1 MKEQNLTQQI
11 IDYIQAGYTAFY
23 LKTTELA
30 RVDKLTSEVAEQL
43 NFNVIEYNLAYGR
56 VKFEN
61 KEIIDDS
68 LTSFEK
74 IFNHL
79 RHEDLEN
86 NLILIKDAKLGLENN
101 SVALARLKYLL
112 DQLNFYKGEC
122 AVILQSA
129 DVYLPNEIEPLVT
142 LLELPLPDQN
152 QIQAVL
158 KQESIANELTDRLT
172 TALSGLNELDI
183 QQLLNLLKNKYGEL
197 TVENE
202 KVILAEIQQQK
213 EQIIAKSGVLEMVK
227 VNEEIEDIG
236 GLEKLKAWLQD
247 QSYIVKNLQ
256 AAKEFGVK
264 APKGTLIAGMPGCG
278 KSLTAK
284 AAAALFQQPLLRL
297 DIGSLLGKYVG
308 ESETNM
314 RKALA
319 MAESISPCVLWVDE
333 LEKAFVGMSG
343 NNASEVSSRLLGY
356 FLTWLQEKTA
366 PVFIIATANDITAL
380 PPELLRKGRFDEIF
394 YVGFPTKKERKKI
407 IEIHLVKAKQDAS
420 QFDIEDLAKEC
431 RDYAGADIEN
441 AILEAVKKAFIQQGE
456 LTQELLLEAI
466 RNTTPLRKTLK
477 DKVGEYEKK
486 FDELYLSP
494 ASENDGLSI
503 AQMVKMAKDPNYM
516 IRLKV
521 ANDENV
527 TEEILE
533 ELSID
538 EVFEVREA
546 VFKNI
551 NCSKQVLDAQLSSNL
566 TDNKLLNAIY
576 SNKNVSIALA
586 LDKLTEYDST
596 LSRVDD
602 LFKNNDMDLLENQQA
617 VLKHGG
623 DYASQLL
630 AEYKNILLE
639 ISEKLAEH
647 NNLKVRRVLANNQNI
662 SGKAT
667 EILSKY
673 DDWEIKKSVAQHL
686 NISPKASENLANDE
700 YWYIRYLLTQ
710 NPNLAQDVAIKLA
723 KDQTI
728 EVRKGLAQIKHI
740 SNDVANILAIDSD
753 DNVRMILAANIN
765 ISETCKVTL
774 AKDPNSSVK
783 EELILKQ
790 YLLKNIE
797 GPLSEDSNYH
807 VRMKLAASPN
817 VSTEIMNILS
827 SDDDN
832 VRAGLASNPS
842 ITEGVSKILAYDN
855 DWYVRSNLASNSSIT
870 EEVSKKLASDNSS
883 DVRRN
888 LASNPSITEGVS
900 KILVSDNDRYVRSNL
915 ASNSSITEEVSKK
928 LASDNDSYV
937 RSNLASNPSITEEV
951 SKILV
956 SDNHSDVRR
965 NLASNPSITEEV
977 SKILVSDN
985 SSDVRRNVA
994 SNPKISKEIM
1004 EDLMK
1009 EDYSYKTDDDSY
1021 SERIVLPVKNGL
1033 AENPNL
1039 PEEFSNIL
1047 AKKYNVRISIRLA
1060 KRENISDKVAE
1071 ILIGSECFLGNSDYK
1086 DVLMALVRNQDI
1098 SEKTMKLLIEQGDYK
1113 VRAQLAKREDL
1124 SNEIMD
1130 ILSRDSDL
1138 DVKKE
1143 LALNPIISES
1153 VVKRLQ
1159 ENSYYIKNNV
1169 EKNIAYKRMQ
1179 KEWID

>member
-1 MKEQNLTQQI
+1 MKKQNLIQQI

-112 DQLNFYKGEC
+112 DQLNFYRGEC

-142 LLELPLPDQN
+142 LLELPLPDQKK
-152 QIQAVL
+152 IQVVL
-158 KQESIANELTDRLT
+158 KQENIANELTDRLT

-441 AILEAVKKAFIQQGE
+441 AIFDAVKKAFIGNDKI
-456 LTQELLLEAI
+456 LTQDLLLEAI
-466 RNTTPLRKTLK
+466 RKTTPLRKTLK

-494 ASENDGLSI
+494 ASENDGLNI
-503 AQMVKMAKDPNYM
+503 AQMVKMAKDPNYLV
-516 IRLKV
+516 RVKV
-521 ANDENV
+521 AQDENV

-533 ELSID
+533 QLVKD
-538 EVFEVREA
+538 EGSDVYEA
-546 VFKNI
+546 AFRNL
-551 NCSKQVLDAQLSSNL
+551 NCPTRLLDEQLSLDKEHDDYNE
-566 TDNKLLNAIY
+566 DLLDIIY
-576 SNKNVSIALA
+576 QHKNTSFALA
-586 LDKLTEYDST
+586 LSYWADGDKK
-596 LSRVDD
+596 SRIDD
-602 LFKNNDMDLLENQQA
+602 LFKNNKIDLLENQEVILEYGA
-617 VLKHGG
+617 
-623 DYASQLL
+623 DYPKTLL
-630 AEYKNILLE
+630 AKNKCMFSE
-639 ISEKLAEH
+639 IVNKL
-647 NNLKVRRVLANNQNI
+647 V
-662 SGKAT
+662 
-667 EILSKY
+667 LSKNQK
-673 DDWEIKKSVAQHL
+673 IKNALIRNTEL
-686 NISPKASENLANDE
+686 NK
-700 YWYIRYLLTQ
+700 
-710 NPNLAQDVAIKLA
+710 KL
-723 KDQTI
+723 I
-728 EVRKGLAQIKHI
+728 FVG
-740 SNDVANILAIDSD
+740 
-753 DNVRMILAANIN
+753 
-765 ISETCKVTL
+765 
-774 AKDPNSSVK
+774 
-783 EELILKQ
+783 
-790 YLLKNIE
+790 
-797 GPLSEDSNYH
+797 
-807 VRMKLAASPN
+807 
-817 VSTEIMNILS
+817 
-827 SDDDN
+827 SDDDRIIETN
-832 VRAGLASNPS
+832 WLSKNG
-842 ITEGVSKILAYDN
+842 EFVSKGDLICS
-855 DWYVRSNLASNSSIT
+855 VRKAVKKKRPQSSAFEGMWFRVEDT
-870 EEVSKKLASDNSS
+870 EEVTQDIFAEYSGILLISS
-883 DVRRN
+883 
-888 LASNPSITEGVS
+888 GVM
-900 KILVSDNDRYVRSNL
+900 
-915 ASNSSITEEVSKK
+915 
-928 LASDNDSYV
+928 
-937 RSNLASNPSITEEV
+937 
-951 SKILV
+951 
-956 SDNHSDVRR
+956 H
-965 NLASNPSITEEV
+965 
-977 SKILVSDN
+977 
-985 SSDVRRNVA
+985 
-994 SNPKISKEIM
+994 
-1004 EDLMK
+1004 
-1009 EDYSYKTDDDSY
+1009 
-1021 SERIVLPVKNGL
+1021 SER
-1033 AENPNL
+1033 
-1039 PEEFSNIL
+1039 
-1047 AKKYNVRISIRLA
+1047 
-1060 KRENISDKVAE
+1060 
-1071 ILIGSECFLGNSDYK
+1071 FLG
-1086 DVLMALVRNQDI
+1086 A
-1098 SEKTMKLLIEQGDYK
+1098 
-1113 VRAQLAKREDL
+1113 
-1124 SNEIMD
+1124 
-1130 ILSRDSDL
+1130 
-1138 DVKKE
+1138 
-1143 LALNPIISES
+1143 II
-1153 VVKRLQ
+1153 Q
-1159 ENSYYIKNNV
+1159 QPKNN
-1169 EKNIAYKRMQ
+1169 
-1179 KEWID
+1179 

>member
-23 LKTTELA
+23 LKTSELA
-30 RVDKLTSEVAEQL
+30 RADRLIGEVANQL
-43 NFNVIEYNLAYGR
+43 RFNVIEYNLAYGR

-61 KEIIDDS
+61 KESIDDS

-79 RHEDLEN
+79 RYEDLEN

-101 SVALARLKYLL
+101 PVALARLKYLL
-112 DQLNFYKGEC
+112 DTLNDYKGES

-158 KQESIANELTDRLT
+158 KQEKIANELTDRLT

-202 KVILAEIQQQK
+202 KVILAEIQQQI

-333 LEKAFVGMSG
+333 LEKAFVGMTG

-420 QFDIEDLAKEC
+420 QFDIEELAKEC

-441 AILEAVKKAFIQQGE
+441 AIFDAVKKAFIGNDKI
-456 LTQELLLEAI
+456 LTQDLLLEAI
-466 RNTTPLRKTLK
+466 RKTTPLRKTLK

-503 AQMVKMAKDPNYM
+503 AQMVKMAKDPNYLT
-516 IRLKV
+516 RLNV

-533 ELSID
+533 QLAKD
-538 EVFEVREA
+538 DNLEVRKA

-551 NCSKQVLDAQLSSNL
+551 NCPTKVLDEQLSLEENHERYDEKFL
-566 TDNKLLNAIY
+566 DIIY
-576 SNKNVSIALA
+576 QNKNVSFALA
-586 LDKLTEYDST
+586 LDKWKEDIKTR
-596 LSRVDD
+596 SRIDH
-602 LFKNNDMDLLENQQA
+602 LFKNNDISLLENQDA
-617 VLKHGG
+617 ILERGGAYPKVLLAKYPESVNYLAQKGKFKDIKVPDIGSNKGKITQWFKHLG
-623 DYASQLL
+623 DY
-630 AEYKNILLE
+630 
-639 ISEKLAEH
+639 IS
-647 NNLKVRRVLANNQNI
+647 
-662 SGKAT
+662 
-667 EILSKY
+667 
-673 DDWEIKKSVAQHL
+673 
-686 NISPKASENLANDE
+686 
-700 YWYIRYLLTQ
+700 
-710 NPNLAQDVAIKLA
+710 
-723 KDQTI
+723 
-728 EVRKGLAQIKHI
+728 KG
-740 SNDVANILAIDSD
+740 DS
-753 DNVRMILAANIN
+753 IC
-765 ISETCKVTL
+765 E
-774 AKDPNSSVK
+774 
-783 EELILKQ
+783 
-790 YLLKNIE
+790 IE
-797 GPLSEDSNYH
+797 GDKALI
-807 VRMKLAASPN
+807 
-817 VSTEIMNILS
+817 EI
-827 SDDDN
+827 
-832 VRAGLASNPS
+832 PS
-842 ITEGVSKILAYDN
+842 
-855 DWYVRSNLASNSSIT
+855 
-870 EEVSKKLASDNSS
+870 
-883 DVRRN
+883 
-888 LASNPSITEGVS
+888 
-900 KILVSDNDRYVRSNL
+900 
-915 ASNSSITEEVSKK
+915 
-928 LASDNDSYV
+928 
-937 RSNLASNPSITEEV
+937 
-951 SKILV
+951 
-956 SDNHSDVRR
+956 
-965 NLASNPSITEEV
+965 
-977 SKILVSDN
+977 
-985 SSDVRRNVA
+985 
-994 SNPKISKEIM
+994 
-1004 EDLMK
+1004 
-1009 EDYSYKTDDDSY
+1009 
-1021 SERIVLPVKNGL
+1021 
-1033 AENPNL
+1033 
-1039 PEEFSNIL
+1039 EFSGVLHQIITPVGL
-1047 AKKYNVRISIRLA
+1047 EVMSYDV
-1060 KRENISDKVAE
+1060 
-1071 ILIGSECFLGNSDYK
+1071 IGK
-1086 DVLMALVRNQDI
+1086 M
-1098 SEKTMKLLIEQGDYK
+1098 
-1113 VRAQLAKREDL
+1113 
-1124 SNEIMD
+1124 
-1130 ILSRDSDL
+1130 
-1138 DVKKE
+1138 
-1143 LALNPIISES
+1143 
-1153 VVKRLQ
+1153 VV
-1159 ENSYYIKNNV
+1159 
-1169 EKNIAYKRMQ
+1169 
-1179 KEWID
+1179 D

>member
-1 MKEQNLTQQI
+1 MTKQNLTQQI

-30 RVDKLTSEVAEQL
+30 RVDKLTTEVAEQF

-158 KQESIANELTDRLT
+158 KQENIANELTDRLT

-227 VNEEIEDIG
+227 VSEEIEDIG

-333 LEKAFVGMSG
+333 LEKAFVGMTG

-356 FLTWLQEKTA
+356 FLTWLQEKNA
-366 PVFIIATANDITAL
+366 PVFIISTANDITAL

-420 QFDIEDLAKEC
+420 QFDIEELAKEC

-441 AILEAVKKAFIQQGE
+441 AIFEAVKKAFIQQGK
-456 LTQELLLEAI
+456 LTQDLLLDAI

-494 ASENDGLSI
+494 ASENDDLSI
-503 AQMVKMAKDPNYM
+503 PQMIKMAEDTNYLE
-516 IRLKV
+516 RLKV
-521 ANDENV
+521 AKNEDV

-533 ELSID
+533 
-538 EVFEVREA
+538 R
-546 VFKNI
+546 
-551 NCSKQVLDAQLSSNL
+551 
-566 TDNKLLNAIY
+566 
-576 SNKNVSIALA
+576 
-586 LDKLTEYDST
+586 
-596 LSRVDD
+596 
-602 LFKNNDMDLLENQQA
+602 
-617 VLKHGG
+617 
-623 DYASQLL
+623 
-630 AEYKNILLE
+630 
-639 ISEKLAEH
+639 
-647 NNLKVRRVLANNQNI
+647 
-662 SGKAT
+662 
-667 EILSKY
+667 
-673 DDWEIKKSVAQHL
+673 
-686 NISPKASENLANDE
+686 
-700 YWYIRYLLTQ
+700 
-710 NPNLAQDVAIKLA
+710 LA
-723 KDQTI
+723 KDENLDVRIAVFSNPRCPAKLVNWKLQLNEKDKDFDKDFRDILLFNPNVSFELAI
-728 EVRKGLAQIKHI
+728 EKYPTFLNILSCNSGLKNKETQNILFNSGRDDCIKVLAQSRFVSEEIQFK
-740 SNDVANILAIDSD
+740 ILEL
-753 DNVRMILAANIN
+753 N
-765 ISETCKVTL
+765 KY
-774 AKDPNSSVK
+774 KD
-783 EELILKQ
+783 L
-790 YLLKNIE
+790 LLKN
-797 GPLSEDSNYH
+797 PS
-807 VRMKLAASPN
+807 
-817 VSTEIMNILS
+817 LS
-827 SDDDN
+827 SRVKEKLDKERESLQKAEDKLQREKEMSSI
-832 VRAGLASNPS
+832 VALGSVSEQLA
-842 ITEGVSKILAYDN
+842 LA
-855 DWYVRSNLASNSSIT
+855 RSNTINQQQIQDLYKYSTDPDVLRALYLNS
-870 EEVSKKLASDNSS
+870 
-883 DVRRN
+883 
-888 LASNPSITEGVS
+888 
-900 KILVSDNDRYVRSNL
+900 
-915 ASNSSITEEVSKK
+915 
-928 LASDNDSYV
+928 
-937 RSNLASNPSITEEV
+937 
-951 SKILV
+951 
-956 SDNHSDVRR
+956 
-965 NLASNPSITEEV
+965 
-977 SKILVSDN
+977 
-985 SSDVRRNVA
+985 
-994 SNPKISKEIM
+994 
-1004 EDLMK
+1004 
-1009 EDYSYKTDDDSY
+1009 KTP
-1021 SERIVLPVKNGL
+1021 ERI
-1033 AENPNL
+1033 
-1039 PEEFSNIL
+1039 
-1047 AKKYNVRISIRLA
+1047 
-1060 KRENISDKVAE
+1060 REKLRDNWE
-1071 ILIGSECFLGNSDYK
+1071 GTYLGR
-1086 DVLMALVRNQDI
+1086 MW
-1098 SEKTMKLLIEQGDYK
+1098 
-1113 VRAQLAKREDL
+1113 
-1124 SNEIMD
+1124 
-1130 ILSRDSDL
+1130 
-1138 DVKKE
+1138 
-1143 LALNPIISES
+1143 
-1153 VVKRLQ
+1153 KRLGG
-1159 ENSYYIKNNV
+1159 
-1169 EKNIAYKRMQ
+1169 
-1179 KEWID
+1179 

>member
-1 MKEQNLTQQI
+1 MTKQNLTQQI

-30 RVDKLTSEVAEQL
+30 RADRLISEVANQL
-43 NFNVIEYNLAYGR
+43 RFNVIEYNLAYGR

-61 KEIIDDS
+61 KESIDDS

-158 KQESIANELTDRLT
+158 KQEKIANELTDRLI

-333 LEKAFVGMSG
+333 LEKAFVGMTG

-407 IEIHLVKAKQDAS
+407 IEIHLAKAKQDAS
-420 QFDIEDLAKEC
+420 QFDIEALAKEC

-441 AILEAVKKAFIQQGE
+441 AIFEAVKKAFIQQGK
-456 LTQELLLEAI
+456 LTQDLLLEAI

-503 AQMVKMAKDPNYM
+503 AQMQKMAKDPNYL

-521 ANDENV
+521 AEDENV

-533 ELSID
+533 QLAKDD
-538 EVFEVREA
+538 EFEVCEA
-546 VFKNI
+546 VFKNPL
-551 NCSKQVLDAQLSSNL
+551 CPTKLLDEQLSL
-566 TDNKLLNAIY
+566 DEDHKDYDEDLLDIIY
-576 SNKNVSIALA
+576 QHKNTSFALA
-586 LDKLTEYDST
+586 LSYWKDGDKK
-596 LSRVDD
+596 SRIDD
-602 LFKNNDMDLLENQQA
+602 LFKNNKIDLLENQEA
-617 VLKHGG
+617 ILEYGK
-623 DYASQLL
+623 DYSKLL
-630 AEYKNILLE
+630 LCKANTRL
-639 ISEKLAEH
+639 SA
-647 NNLKVRRVLANNQNI
+647 KVR
-662 SGKAT
+662 
-667 EILSKY
+667 
-673 DDWEIKKSVAQHL
+673 QHL
-686 NISPKASENLANDE
+686 FNNKSIRDGFCGRDDLTIGEFQILVRSSENLKELVSNDKLKE
-700 YWYIRYLLTQ
+700 RYYEILADEVIRYSGVQFDLT
-710 NPNLAQDVAIKLA
+710 N
-723 KDQTI
+723 
-728 EVRKGLAQIKHI
+728 
-740 SNDVANILAIDSD
+740 SN
-753 DNVRMILAANIN
+753 
-765 ISETCKVTL
+765 
-774 AKDPNSSVK
+774 
-783 EELILKQ
+783 
-790 YLLKNIE
+790 
-797 GPLSEDSNYH
+797 LSEAGKQRLDVFIKFFSSSYITESIQL
-807 VRMKLAASPN
+807 KLVDCVLRGIFAYLYTSILF
-817 VSTEIMNILS
+817 STSTLYDATISRLLDYSGSDKFNIYTS
-827 SDDDN
+827 
-832 VRAGLASNPS
+832 LASY
-842 ITEGVSKILAYDN
+842 EGLSEQTQL
-855 DWYVRSNLASNSSIT
+855 
-870 EEVSKKLASDNSS
+870 KL
-883 DVRRN
+883 VE
-888 LASNPSITEGVS
+888 IGTHGV
-900 KILVSDNDRYVRSNL
+900 LL
-915 ASNSSITEEVSKK
+915 
-928 LASDNDSYV
+928 
-937 RSNLASNPSITEEV
+937 
-951 SKILV
+951 
-956 SDNHSDVRR
+956 
-965 NLASNPSITEEV
+965 
-977 SKILVSDN
+977 
-985 SSDVRRNVA
+985 
-994 SNPKISKEIM
+994 
-1004 EDLMK
+1004 
-1009 EDYSYKTDDDSY
+1009 
-1021 SERIVLPVKNGL
+1021 
-1033 AENPNL
+1033 
-1039 PEEFSNIL
+1039 
-1047 AKKYNVRISIRLA
+1047 
-1060 KRENISDKVAE
+1060 
-1071 ILIGSECFLGNSDYK
+1071 
-1086 DVLMALVRNQDI
+1086 ALVRNKNLSSFVASFIVSSHSNEDI
-1098 SEKTMKLLIEQGDYK
+1098 QVFLCERNDLSGTTQEKLAKSKNWRVRLALARNKKLLHKTQK
-1113 VRAQLAKREDL
+1113 
-1124 SNEIMD
+1124 
-1130 ILSRDSDL
+1130 ILMND
-1138 DVKKE
+1138 
-1143 LALNPIISES
+1143 
-1153 VVKRLQ
+1153 
-1159 ENSYYIKNNV
+1159 V
-1169 EKNIAYKRMQ
+1169 EKVVRMALKDNSSIPQ
-1179 KEWID
+1179 SIRDKIVL

>member
-1 MKEQNLTQQI
+1 MKKQNLTQQI

-23 LKTTELA
+23 LKTAELA
-30 RVDKLTSEVAEQL
+30 RVDKLTSEVAKQL

-56 VKFEN
+56 VNFEN

-142 LLELPLPDQN
+142 LLELPLPDQK

-314 RKALA
+314 RKALV

-407 IEIHLVKAKQDAS
+407 IEIHLTKAKQDAS
-420 QFDIEDLAKEC
+420 QFDIEELAKEC

-441 AILEAVKKAFIQQGE
+441 AIFDAVKKAFIDNDKI
-456 LTQELLLEAI
+456 LTQDLLLEAI
-466 RNTTPLRKTLK
+466 RKTTPLRKTLK
-477 DKVGEYEKK
+477 DKVSEYEKK

-503 AQMVKMAKDPNYM
+503 SQMVKMAKDPNYM

-533 ELSID
+533 ELSTD

-630 AEYKNILLE
+630 AEYKNILPE

-662 SGKAT
+662 SGKAI

-673 DDWEIKKSVAQHL
+673 DDWEIKKSVVQHL
-686 NISPKASENLANDE
+686 NITPKASENLANDE

-842 ITEGVSKILAYDN
+842 ITEELSKILVSDN
-855 DWYVRSNLASNSSIT
+855 AWRVRSNLASNSSIT
-870 EEVSKKLASDNSS
+870 EEVSK
-883 DVRRN
+883 
-888 LASNPSITEGVS
+888 I
-900 KILVSDNDRYVRSNL
+900 
-915 ASNSSITEEVSKK
+915 
-928 LASDNDSYV
+928 LASDND
-937 RSNLASNPSITEEV
+937 
-951 SKILV
+951 
-956 SDNHSDVRR
+956 SDVRR

-985 SSDVRRNVA
+985 DSDVRRNLASNPSITEEISKILVSDNAWHVRSNLASNPSITEEVSKILASDNSSGVRRNLA

-1004 EDLMK
+1004 EELMK
-1009 EDYSYKTDDDSY
+1009 EDYSYKTDDNSY

-1060 KRENISDKVAE
+1060 KHENISDKVAE
-1071 ILIGSECFLGNSDYK
+1071 ILIGSECFLGYSDYK
-1086 DVLMALVRNQDI
+1086 DVLMALVRNQGI

-1130 ILSRDSDL
+1130 ILSRDSDP

-1159 ENSYYIKNNV
+1159 EDSYSVKNNL

-1179 KEWID
+1179 KNGLTNLFFYT

>member
-1 MKEQNLTQQI
+1 MTKQNLTQQI

-142 LLELPLPDQN
+142 LLELPLPDQK
-152 QIQAVL
+152 QIQVVL
-158 KQESIANELTDRLT
+158 KQENIANELTDRLT

-227 VNEEIEDIG
+227 VSEEIEDIG

-407 IEIHLVKAKQDAS
+407 IEIHLVKAKQDTS
-420 QFDIEDLAKEC
+420 QFDIENLAKEC

-441 AILEAVKKAFIQQGE
+441 AIFEAVKKAFIQQGK

-494 ASENDGLSI
+494 ASENDDLSI
-503 AQMVKMAKDPNYM
+503 PQMIKMAEDTNYLE
-516 IRLKV
+516 RLKV
-521 ANDENV
+521 AKNEDV

-533 ELSID
+533 
-538 EVFEVREA
+538 
-546 VFKNI
+546 
-551 NCSKQVLDAQLSSNL
+551 
-566 TDNKLLNAIY
+566 
-576 SNKNVSIALA
+576 
-586 LDKLTEYDST
+586 
-596 LSRVDD
+596 
-602 LFKNNDMDLLENQQA
+602 
-617 VLKHGG
+617 
-623 DYASQLL
+623 
-630 AEYKNILLE
+630 
-639 ISEKLAEH
+639 
-647 NNLKVRRVLANNQNI
+647 
-662 SGKAT
+662 
-667 EILSKY
+667 
-673 DDWEIKKSVAQHL
+673 
-686 NISPKASENLANDE
+686 
-700 YWYIRYLLTQ
+700 
-710 NPNLAQDVAIKLA
+710 KLA
-723 KDQTI
+723 KD
-728 EVRKGLAQIKHI
+728 ENLDVRKAVFSNPRCPAKLVNWKLQLDREDEEYDEEFEKILLSNPNISFELAMKKLCDNDDYFDLLSENISLKNNNFQNTLLDLDDEDFDILLAISPYVSENSQVRIYERNNRDVIKYLIENERLCESVQISIIQNSDYYDLI
-740 SNDVANILAIDSD
+740 SDMVDNVDLSEKAQNILVEETRLD
-753 DNVRMILAANIN
+753 DYEDIFNSIIENKKLYKSSATMIVSNPDILEYITF
-765 ISETCKVTL
+765 ETIKL
-774 AKDPNSSVK
+774 IASS
-783 EELILKQ
+783 EELIKE
-790 YLLKNIE
+790 NINLQLE
-797 GPLSEDSNYH
+797 LIN
-807 VRMKLAASPN
+807 L
-817 VSTEIMNILS
+817 
-827 SDDDN
+827 DDI
-832 VRAGLASNPS
+832 GLMQ
-842 ITEGVSKILAYDN
+842 D
-855 DWYVRSNLASNSSIT
+855 
-870 EEVSKKLASDNSS
+870 
-883 DVRRN
+883 
-888 LASNPSITEGVS
+888 
-900 KILVSDNDRYVRSNL
+900 
-915 ASNSSITEEVSKK
+915 
-928 LASDNDSYV
+928 
-937 RSNLASNPSITEEV
+937 
-951 SKILV
+951 
-956 SDNHSDVRR
+956 
-965 NLASNPSITEEV
+965 
-977 SKILVSDN
+977 
-985 SSDVRRNVA
+985 
-994 SNPKISKEIM
+994 
-1004 EDLMK
+1004 
-1009 EDYSYKTDDDSY
+1009 
-1021 SERIVLPVKNGL
+1021 L

-1039 PEEFSNIL
+1039 CNESALMIVNKVKEQFEKGYDEDWDNVLVNLSNNTILVENNKSLQIEIVKFEES
-1047 AKKYNVRISIRLA
+1047 AAISQLI
-1060 KRENISDKVAE
+1060 ENIQLCKEAADIILNSPYDCDKEMLAE
-1071 ILIGSECFLGNSDYK
+1071 YIYDRQIQLRLSKLKNNKINRRLSENKNLHDSVIFQLLKTNDSEIIAKLKLNGN
-1086 DVLMALVRNQDI
+1086 L
-1098 SEKTMKLLIEQGDYK
+1098 SEKMKRKL
-1113 VRAQLAKREDL
+1113 
-1124 SNEIMD
+1124 
-1130 ILSRDSDL
+1130 
-1138 DVKKE
+1138 VKC
-1143 LALNPIISES
+1143 
-1153 VVKRLQ
+1153 
-1159 ENSYYIKNNV
+1159 
-1169 EKNIAYKRMQ
+1169 
-1179 KEWID
+1179 

>member
-1 MKEQNLTQQI
+1 M
-11 IDYIQAGYTAFY
+11 
-23 LKTTELA
+23 
-30 RVDKLTSEVAEQL
+30 
-43 NFNVIEYNLAYGR
+43 
-56 VKFEN
+56 
-61 KEIIDDS
+61 
-68 LTSFEK
+68 
-74 IFNHL
+74 
-79 RHEDLEN
+79 
-86 NLILIKDAKLGLENN
+86 
-101 SVALARLKYLL
+101 ALARLKYLL

-142 LLELPLPDQN
+142 LLELPLPDQK

-333 LEKAFVGMSG
+333 LEKAFVGMTG

-441 AILEAVKKAFIQQGE
+441 AIFEAVKKAFIQQGE

-533 ELSID
+533 ELSTD

-630 AEYKNILLE
+630 AEYKNILPE

-647 NNLKVRRVLANNQNI
+647 NDLKVRRVLANNQNI
-662 SGKAT
+662 SGKAI

-673 DDWEIKKSVAQHL
+673 DDWEIKKSVVQHL
-686 NISPKASENLANDE
+686 NITPKASENLANDE

-710 NPNLAQDVAIKLA
+710 NPNLTQDVAIKLA
-723 KDQTI
+723 KDSTL
-728 EVRKGLAQIKHI
+728 EVKKGLIQTNFL
-740 SNDVANILAIDSD
+740 SGDVENILVIDSD
-753 DNVRMILAANIN
+753 ENIRLLLAGNIN
-765 ISETCKVTL
+765 IAEKTKAIL
-774 AKDPNSSVK
+774 AKDEDWTIRNELSSKQVVLK
-783 EELILKQ
+783 DIEEI
-790 YLLKNIE
+790 
-797 GPLSEDSNYH
+797 LSEDSDGN
-807 VRMKLAASPN
+807 VRKSLASNPNISDKVIKKL
-817 VSTEIMNILS
+817 STD
-827 SDDDN
+827 SDWE
-832 VRAGLASNPS
+832 VRAGLSCNLNLS
-842 ITEGVSKILAYDN
+842 EKIA
-855 DWYVRSNLASNSSIT
+855 
-870 EEVSKKLASDNSS
+870 EKLAVDDDL
-883 DVRRN
+883 DVRKS
-888 LASNPSITEGVS
+888 LASNPNISDKVI
-900 KILVSDNDRYVRSNL
+900 KILSTDSDWSVR
-915 ASNSSITEEVSKK
+915 EK
-928 LASDNDSYV
+928 
-937 RSNLASNPSITEEV
+937 LASNPNL
-951 SKILV
+951 SKDIMQAL
-956 SDNHSDVRR
+956 
-965 NLASNPSITEEV
+965 
-977 SKILVSDN
+977 
-985 SSDVRRNVA
+985 
-994 SNPKISKEIM
+994 M
-1004 EDLMK
+1004 ED
-1009 EDYSYKTDDDSY
+1009 DYSYKDSGDNMVY
-1021 SERIVLPVKNGL
+1021 PVKNGL
-1033 AENPNL
+1033 AINPNIPNDL
-1039 PEEFSNIL
+1039 SRIL
-1047 AKKYNVRISIRLA
+1047 AKEDNYFLKKSLTKN
-1060 KRENISDKVAE
+1060 ENISNDVVEMLVNMKHKSKSNYFSKS
-1071 ILIGSECFLGNSDYK
+1071 LFGLFGNPIQIELAK
-1086 DVLMALVRNQDI
+1086 NKNI
-1098 SEKTMKLLIEQGDYK
+1098 SENALRLLIDKGNYE

-1130 ILSRDSDL
+1130 ILSRDSSL
-1138 DVKKE
+1138 DVRRE

-1153 VVKRLQ
+1153 FVKQLQ
-1159 ENSYYIKNNV
+1159 KDSDYLV
-1169 EKNIAYKRMQ
+1169 EYNLKTNIAYKRMQ
-1179 KEWID
+1179 KKWVD

>member
-56 VKFEN
+56 VKFKN

-112 DQLNFYKGEC
+112 DQLNFYRGEC

-142 LLELPLPDQN
+142 LLELPLPDQK
-152 QIQAVL
+152 QIQVVL
-158 KQESIANELTDRLT
+158 KQKNIANELTDRLT

-197 TVENE
+197 NAENE
-202 KVILAEIQQQK
+202 KAILAEIQQQK

-333 LEKAFVGMSG
+333 LEKAFVGMTG

-407 IEIHLVKAKQDAS
+407 IEIHLTKAKQDAS
-420 QFDIEDLAKEC
+420 QFDIEELAKEC

-441 AILEAVKKAFIQQGE
+441 AIFDAVKKAFIDNDKI
-456 LTQELLLEAI
+456 LTQDLLLEAI
-466 RNTTPLRKTLK
+466 RKTTPLRKTLK

-494 ASENDGLSI
+494 ASENDGLNI

-533 ELSID
+533 ELSTD

-630 AEYKNILLE
+630 AEYKNILPE

-647 NNLKVRRVLANNQNI
+647 NDIKVRRVLANNQNI
-662 SGKAT
+662 SGKAI

-686 NISPKASENLANDE
+686 NISPKASENLANDK

-710 NPNLAQDVAIKLA
+710 NPNLVQDVAIKLA
-723 KDQTI
+723 KDSTL
-728 EVRKGLAQIKHI
+728 EVKKGLIQTNFL
-740 SNDVANILAIDSD
+740 SGDVENILVIDSD
-753 DNVRMILAANIN
+753 ENIRLLLAGNIN
-765 ISETCKVTL
+765 ISEKTKAIL
-774 AKDPNSSVK
+774 AKDEDWTIRNELSSKQVVLKDIEEILSKDSDGNVRKSLASNPNISDKVIK
-783 EELILKQ
+783 
-790 YLLKNIE
+790 
-797 GPLSEDSNYH
+797 
-807 VRMKLAASPN
+807 
-817 VSTEIMNILS
+817 ILS
-827 SDDDN
+827 SDSDWE
-832 VRAGLASNPS
+832 VRAGLSC
-842 ITEGVSKILAYDN
+842 
-855 DWYVRSNLASNSSIT
+855 NLNLPENIA
-870 EEVSKKLASDNSS
+870 EKLARDDDL
-883 DVRRN
+883 DVRKS
-888 LASNPSITEGVS
+888 LASNPNISDKVI
-900 KILVSDNDRYVRSNL
+900 KILSTDSDWSVR
-915 ASNSSITEEVSKK
+915 EK
-928 LASDNDSYV
+928 
-937 RSNLASNPSITEEV
+937 LASNPNL
-951 SKILV
+951 SKDIMQAL
-956 SDNHSDVRR
+956 
-965 NLASNPSITEEV
+965 
-977 SKILVSDN
+977 
-985 SSDVRRNVA
+985 
-994 SNPKISKEIM
+994 M
-1004 EDLMK
+1004 ED
-1009 EDYSYKTDDDSY
+1009 DYSYKDSGDNMVY
-1021 SERIVLPVKNGL
+1021 PVKNGL
-1033 AENPNL
+1033 AINPNIPNDL
-1039 PEEFSNIL
+1039 SRIL
-1047 AKKYNVRISIRLA
+1047 AKEDNYFLKKSLA
-1060 KRENISDKVAE
+1060 KNENISNDVVEMLVNMKHKSKSNYFSNS
-1071 ILIGSECFLGNSDYK
+1071 LFGLFGNPIQIELAK
-1086 DVLMALVRNQDI
+1086 NKNI
-1098 SEKTMKLLIEQGDYK
+1098 SENALRLLIDKGDYE

-1130 ILSRDSDL
+1130 ILSRDSSL
-1138 DVKKE
+1138 DVRRE

-1153 VVKRLQ
+1153 FVKQLQ
-1159 ENSYYIKNNV
+1159 KDSDYLV
-1169 EKNIAYKRMQ
+1169 EYNLKTNIAYKRMQ
-1179 KEWID
+1179 KKWVD

>member
-56 VKFEN
+56 VKFKN

-112 DQLNFYKGEC
+112 DQLNFYRGEC

-142 LLELPLPDQN
+142 LLELPLPDQK
-152 QIQAVL
+152 QIQVVL
-158 KQESIANELTDRLT
+158 KQKNIANELTDRLT

-197 TVENE
+197 NAENE
-202 KVILAEIQQQK
+202 KAILAEIQQQK

-333 LEKAFVGMSG
+333 LEKAFVGMTG

-407 IEIHLVKAKQDAS
+407 IEIHLTKAKQDAS
-420 QFDIEDLAKEC
+420 QFDIEELAKEC

-441 AILEAVKKAFIQQGE
+441 AIFDAVKKAFIDNDKI
-456 LTQELLLEAI
+456 LTQDLLLEAI
-466 RNTTPLRKTLK
+466 RKTTPLRKTLK

-494 ASENDGLSI
+494 ASENDGLNI

-533 ELSID
+533 ELSTD

-630 AEYKNILLE
+630 AEYKNILPE

-647 NNLKVRRVLANNQNI
+647 NDIKVRRVLANNQNI
-662 SGKAT
+662 SGKAI

-686 NISPKASENLANDE
+686 NISPKASENLANDK

-710 NPNLAQDVAIKLA
+710 NPNLVQDVAIKLA
-723 KDQTI
+723 KDSTL
-728 EVRKGLAQIKHI
+728 EVKKGLIQTNFL
-740 SNDVANILAIDSD
+740 SGDVENILVIDSD
-753 DNVRMILAANIN
+753 ENIRLLLAGNIN
-765 ISETCKVTL
+765 ISEKTKAIL
-774 AKDPNSSVK
+774 AKDEDWTIRNELSSKQVVLK
-783 EELILKQ
+783 DIEE
-790 YLLKNIE
+790 
-797 GPLSEDSNYH
+797 
-807 VRMKLAASPN
+807 
-817 VSTEIMNILS
+817 ILS
-827 SDDDN
+827 KDSDGNVRKSLASNPNISDKVIKILFTDSDWE
-832 VRAGLASNPS
+832 VRAGLSCNLNLS
-842 ITEGVSKILAYDN
+842 EKIAEKLVRDN
-855 DWYVRSNLASNSSIT
+855 DL
-870 EEVSKKLASDNSS
+870 
-883 DVRRN
+883 DVRKS
-888 LASNPSITEGVS
+888 LASNPNISDKVI
-900 KILVSDNDRYVRSNL
+900 KILSTDSDWSVR
-915 ASNSSITEEVSKK
+915 EK
-928 LASDNDSYV
+928 
-937 RSNLASNPSITEEV
+937 LASNPNL
-951 SKILV
+951 SKDIMQAL
-956 SDNHSDVRR
+956 
-965 NLASNPSITEEV
+965 
-977 SKILVSDN
+977 
-985 SSDVRRNVA
+985 
-994 SNPKISKEIM
+994 M
-1004 EDLMK
+1004 ED
-1009 EDYSYKTDDDSY
+1009 DYSYKDSGDNMVY
-1021 SERIVLPVKNGL
+1021 PVKNGL
-1033 AENPNL
+1033 AINPNIPNDL
-1039 PEEFSNIL
+1039 SRIL
-1047 AKKYNVRISIRLA
+1047 AKEDNYFLKKSLA
-1060 KRENISDKVAE
+1060 KNENISNDVVEMLVNMKHKSKSNYFSNS
-1071 ILIGSECFLGNSDYK
+1071 LFGLFGNPIQIELAK
-1086 DVLMALVRNQDI
+1086 NKNI
-1098 SEKTMKLLIEQGDYK
+1098 SENALRLLIDKGDYE

-1130 ILSRDSDL
+1130 ILSRDSSL
-1138 DVKKE
+1138 DVRRE

-1153 VVKRLQ
+1153 FVKQLQ
-1159 ENSYYIKNNV
+1159 KDSDYLV
-1169 EKNIAYKRMQ
+1169 EYNLKTNIAYKRMQ
-1179 KEWID
+1179 KKWVD

>member
-1 MKEQNLTQQI
+1 MTKQNLTQQI

-158 KQESIANELTDRLT
+158 KQEKIANELTDRLT

-297 DIGSLLGKYVG
+297 DIGSLLGKYVS

-314 RKALA
+314 RKALV

-407 IEIHLVKAKQDAS
+407 IEIHLVKAKQDTS
-420 QFDIEDLAKEC
+420 QFDIENLAKEC

-441 AILEAVKKAFIQQGE
+441 AIFEAVKKAFIQQGK

-494 ASENDGLSI
+494 ASENDDLSI
-503 AQMVKMAKDPNYM
+503 PQMIKMAEDTNYLE
-516 IRLKV
+516 RLKV
-521 ANDENV
+521 AKNEDV

-533 ELSID
+533 
-538 EVFEVREA
+538 
-546 VFKNI
+546 
-551 NCSKQVLDAQLSSNL
+551 
-566 TDNKLLNAIY
+566 
-576 SNKNVSIALA
+576 
-586 LDKLTEYDST
+586 
-596 LSRVDD
+596 
-602 LFKNNDMDLLENQQA
+602 
-617 VLKHGG
+617 
-623 DYASQLL
+623 
-630 AEYKNILLE
+630 
-639 ISEKLAEH
+639 
-647 NNLKVRRVLANNQNI
+647 
-662 SGKAT
+662 
-667 EILSKY
+667 
-673 DDWEIKKSVAQHL
+673 
-686 NISPKASENLANDE
+686 
-700 YWYIRYLLTQ
+700 
-710 NPNLAQDVAIKLA
+710 KLA
-723 KDQTI
+723 KD
-728 EVRKGLAQIKHI
+728 ENLDVRKAVFSNPRCPAKLVNWKLQLDREDEEYDEEFEKILLSNPNISFELAMKKLCDNDDYFDLLSENISLKNNNFQNTLLDLDDEDFDILLAISPYVSENSQVRIYERNNRDVIKYLIENERLCESVQISIIQNSDYYDLI
-740 SNDVANILAIDSD
+740 SDMVDNVDLSEKAQNILVEETRLD
-753 DNVRMILAANIN
+753 DYEDIFNSIIENKKLYKSSATMIVSNPDILEYITF
-765 ISETCKVTL
+765 ETIKL
-774 AKDPNSSVK
+774 IASS
-783 EELILKQ
+783 EELIKE
-790 YLLKNIE
+790 NINLQLE
-797 GPLSEDSNYH
+797 LIN
-807 VRMKLAASPN
+807 L
-817 VSTEIMNILS
+817 
-827 SDDDN
+827 DDI
-832 VRAGLASNPS
+832 GLMQ
-842 ITEGVSKILAYDN
+842 D
-855 DWYVRSNLASNSSIT
+855 
-870 EEVSKKLASDNSS
+870 
-883 DVRRN
+883 
-888 LASNPSITEGVS
+888 
-900 KILVSDNDRYVRSNL
+900 
-915 ASNSSITEEVSKK
+915 
-928 LASDNDSYV
+928 
-937 RSNLASNPSITEEV
+937 
-951 SKILV
+951 
-956 SDNHSDVRR
+956 
-965 NLASNPSITEEV
+965 
-977 SKILVSDN
+977 
-985 SSDVRRNVA
+985 
-994 SNPKISKEIM
+994 
-1004 EDLMK
+1004 
-1009 EDYSYKTDDDSY
+1009 
-1021 SERIVLPVKNGL
+1021 L

-1039 PEEFSNIL
+1039 CNESALMIVNKVKEQFEKGYDEDWDNVLVNLSNNTILVENNKSLQIEIVKFEES
-1047 AKKYNVRISIRLA
+1047 AAISQLI
-1060 KRENISDKVAE
+1060 ENIQLCKEAADIILNSPYDCDKEMLAE
-1071 ILIGSECFLGNSDYK
+1071 YIYDPQIQLRLSKLKNNKINRRLSENKNLHDSVIFQLLKTNDSEIIAKLKLNGN
-1086 DVLMALVRNQDI
+1086 L
-1098 SEKTMKLLIEQGDYK
+1098 SEKMKRKL
-1113 VRAQLAKREDL
+1113 
-1124 SNEIMD
+1124 
-1130 ILSRDSDL
+1130 
-1138 DVKKE
+1138 VKC
-1143 LALNPIISES
+1143 
-1153 VVKRLQ
+1153 
-1159 ENSYYIKNNV
+1159 
-1169 EKNIAYKRMQ
+1169 
-1179 KEWID
+1179 

>member
-43 NFNVIEYNLAYGR
+43 NFNVIEYNLAYGK

-112 DQLNFYKGEC
+112 DQLNFYRGEC

-142 LLELPLPDQN
+142 LLELPLPDQK
-152 QIQAVL
+152 QIQVVL
-158 KQESIANELTDRLT
+158 KQENIANELTDRLT

-227 VNEEIEDIG
+227 VSEEIEDIG

-333 LEKAFVGMSG
+333 LEKAFVGMTG

-441 AILEAVKKAFIQQGE
+441 AIFEAVKKAFIQQGK
-456 LTQELLLEAI
+456 LTQDLLLDAI

-503 AQMVKMAKDPNYM
+503 TQMVKMAKDPNYM

-533 ELSID
+533 ELSTD

-630 AEYKNILLE
+630 AEYKNILPE

-647 NNLKVRRVLANNQNI
+647 NNLKVRRVLADNQNI
-662 SGKAT
+662 SGKAI

-673 DDWEIKKSVAQHL
+673 DDWEIKKSVVQHL
-686 NISPKASENLANDE
+686 NITPKAYENLANDK

-710 NPNLAQDVAIKLA
+710 NPNLTQDVAIKLA
-723 KDQTI
+723 KDSTL
-728 EVRKGLAQIKHI
+728 EVKKGLIQTNFL
-740 SNDVANILAIDSD
+740 SGDVENILVIDSD
-753 DNVRMILAANIN
+753 ENIRLLLAGNIN
-765 ISETCKVTL
+765 ISEKTKAIL
-774 AKDPNSSVK
+774 AKDEDWTIRNELSSKQVVLK
-783 EELILKQ
+783 DIEE
-790 YLLKNIE
+790 
-797 GPLSEDSNYH
+797 
-807 VRMKLAASPN
+807 
-817 VSTEIMNILS
+817 ILS
-827 SDDDN
+827 KDSDGNVRKSLASNPNISDKVIKILFTDSDWE
-832 VRAGLASNPS
+832 VRAGLSC
-842 ITEGVSKILAYDN
+842 
-855 DWYVRSNLASNSSIT
+855 NLNLPENIA
-870 EEVSKKLASDNSS
+870 EKLARDDDL
-883 DVRRN
+883 DVRKS
-888 LASNPSITEGVS
+888 LASNPNISDKVI
-900 KILVSDNDRYVRSNL
+900 KILSTDSDWSVR
-915 ASNSSITEEVSKK
+915 EK
-928 LASDNDSYV
+928 
-937 RSNLASNPSITEEV
+937 LASNPNL
-951 SKILV
+951 SKDIMQAL
-956 SDNHSDVRR
+956 
-965 NLASNPSITEEV
+965 
-977 SKILVSDN
+977 
-985 SSDVRRNVA
+985 
-994 SNPKISKEIM
+994 M
-1004 EDLMK
+1004 ED
-1009 EDYSYKTDDDSY
+1009 DYSYKDSGDNMVY
-1021 SERIVLPVKNGL
+1021 PVKNGL
-1033 AENPNL
+1033 AINPNIPNDL
-1039 PEEFSNIL
+1039 SRIL
-1047 AKKYNVRISIRLA
+1047 AKEDNYFLKKSLAKNENISNDVVEMLVNMKHKSKYNSNSFFGLFGNPIQIELAKNKNISENALRLLIEKGNYKVREQLA
-1060 KRENISDKVAE
+1060 KREN
-1071 ILIGSECFLGNSDYK
+1071 
-1086 DVLMALVRNQDI
+1086 
-1098 SEKTMKLLIEQGDYK
+1098 
-1113 VRAQLAKREDL
+1113 L

-1130 ILSRDSDL
+1130 ILSIDSSS
-1138 DVKKE
+1138 DVRKE

-1153 VVKRLQ
+1153 VVKQLQ
-1159 ENSYYIKNNV
+1159 KDSDYLVENNLKT
-1169 EKNIAYKRMQ
+1169 NIAYKRMQ
-1179 KEWID
+1179 KKWVD

>member
-1 MKEQNLTQQI
+1 MTKQNLTQQI

-30 RVDKLTSEVAEQL
+30 RADRLISEVANQL
-43 NFNVIEYNLAYGR
+43 RFNVIEYNLAYGR

-61 KEIIDDS
+61 KESIDDS

-158 KQESIANELTDRLT
+158 KQEKIANELTDRLT

-197 TVENE
+197 NAENE
-202 KVILAEIQQQK
+202 KAILAEIQQQK

-333 LEKAFVGMSG
+333 LEKAFVGMTG

-870 EEVSKKLASDNSS
+870 EEVSKKLASDN
-883 DVRRN
+883 
-888 LASNPSITEGVS
+888 
-900 KILVSDNDRYVRSNL
+900 
-915 ASNSSITEEVSKK
+915 
-928 LASDNDSYV
+928 DSYV
-937 RSNLASNPSITEEV
+937 RS
-951 SKILV
+951 
-956 SDNHSDVRR
+956 

>member
-30 RVDKLTSEVAEQL
+30 RADRLISEVANQL
-43 NFNVIEYNLAYGR
+43 RFNVIEYNLAYGR

-152 QIQAVL
+152 QIQVVL
-158 KQESIANELTDRLT
+158 KQENIANELTDRLI

-183 QQLLNLLKNKYGEL
+183 QQLLNLLKNKYSEL

-202 KVILAEIQQQK
+202 KVILTEIQQQK

-333 LEKAFVGMSG
+333 LEKAFVGMTG

-441 AILEAVKKAFIQQGE
+441 AIFEAVKKAFIQQGE

-494 ASENDGLSI
+494 ASENDDLSI
-503 AQMVKMAKDPNYM
+503 PQMIKMAEDTNYLE
-516 IRLKV
+516 RLKV
-521 ANDENV
+521 A
-527 TEEILE
+527 
-533 ELSID
+533 
-538 EVFEVREA
+538 
-546 VFKNI
+546 
-551 NCSKQVLDAQLSSNL
+551 KQ
-566 TDNKLLNAIY
+566 
-576 SNKNVSIALA
+576 
-586 LDKLTEYDST
+586 
-596 LSRVDD
+596 
-602 LFKNNDMDLLENQQA
+602 
-617 VLKHGG
+617 
-623 DYASQLL
+623 
-630 AEYKNILLE
+630 
-639 ISEKLAEH
+639 
-647 NNLKVRRVLANNQNI
+647 
-662 SGKAT
+662 
-667 EILSKY
+667 
-673 DDWEIKKSVAQHL
+673 
-686 NISPKASENLANDE
+686 
-700 YWYIRYLLTQ
+700 
-710 NPNLAQDVAIKLA
+710 
-723 KDQTI
+723 
-728 EVRKGLAQIKHI
+728 
-740 SNDVANILAIDSD
+740 
-753 DNVRMILAANIN
+753 
-765 ISETCKVTL
+765 
-774 AKDPNSSVK
+774 
-783 EELILKQ
+783 
-790 YLLKNIE
+790 
-797 GPLSEDSNYH
+797 
-807 VRMKLAASPN
+807 
-817 VSTEIMNILS
+817 
-827 SDDDN
+827 
-832 VRAGLASNPS
+832 
-842 ITEGVSKILAYDN
+842 
-855 DWYVRSNLASNSSIT
+855 
-870 EEVSKKLASDNSS
+870 
-883 DVRRN
+883 
-888 LASNPSITEGVS
+888 
-900 KILVSDNDRYVRSNL
+900 
-915 ASNSSITEEVSKK
+915 
-928 LASDNDSYV
+928 
-937 RSNLASNPSITEEV
+937 
-951 SKILV
+951 
-956 SDNHSDVRR
+956 
-965 NLASNPSITEEV
+965 
-977 SKILVSDN
+977 
-985 SSDVRRNVA
+985 
-994 SNPKISKEIM
+994 
-1004 EDLMK
+1004 
-1009 EDYSYKTDDDSY
+1009 
-1021 SERIVLPVKNGL
+1021 
-1033 AENPNL
+1033 
-1039 PEEFSNIL
+1039 
-1047 AKKYNVRISIRLA
+1047 
-1060 KRENISDKVAE
+1060 
-1071 ILIGSECFLGNSDYK
+1071 
-1086 DVLMALVRNQDI
+1086 
-1098 SEKTMKLLIEQGDYK
+1098 
-1113 VRAQLAKREDL
+1113 
-1124 SNEIMD
+1124 
-1130 ILSRDSDL
+1130 
-1138 DVKKE
+1138 
-1143 LALNPIISES
+1143 
-1153 VVKRLQ
+1153 
-1159 ENSYYIKNNV
+1159 
-1169 EKNIAYKRMQ
+1169 
-1179 KEWID
+1179 

>member
-1 MKEQNLTQQI
+1 MKKQNLTQQI

-23 LKTTELA
+23 LKTAELA
-30 RVDKLTSEVAEQL
+30 RVDKLTSEVAKQL

-56 VKFEN
+56 VNFEN

-142 LLELPLPDQN
+142 LLELPLPDQK

-314 RKALA
+314 RKALV

-407 IEIHLVKAKQDAS
+407 IEIHLTKAKQDAS
-420 QFDIEDLAKEC
+420 QFDIEELAKEC

-441 AILEAVKKAFIQQGE
+441 AIFDAVKKAFIDNDKI
-456 LTQELLLEAI
+456 LTQDLLLEAI
-466 RNTTPLRKTLK
+466 RKTTPLRKTLK
-477 DKVGEYEKK
+477 DKVSEYEKK

-503 AQMVKMAKDPNYM
+503 SQMVKMAKDPNYM

-533 ELSID
+533 ELSTD

-630 AEYKNILLE
+630 AEYKNILPE

-662 SGKAT
+662 SGKAI

-673 DDWEIKKSVAQHL
+673 DDWEIKKSVVQHL
-686 NISPKASENLANDE
+686 NITPKASENLANDE

-842 ITEGVSKILAYDN
+842 ITEELSKILVSDN
-855 DWYVRSNLASNSSIT
+855 AWRVRSNLASNSSIT
-870 EEVSKKLASDNSS
+870 EEVSKILASDNSS
-883 DVRRN
+883 GVRRN
-888 LASNPSITEGVS
+888 L
-900 KILVSDNDRYVRSNL
+900 
-915 ASNSSITEEVSKK
+915 
-928 LASDNDSYV
+928 
-937 RSNLASNPSITEEV
+937 
-951 SKILV
+951 
-956 SDNHSDVRR
+956 
-965 NLASNPSITEEV
+965 
-977 SKILVSDN
+977 
-985 SSDVRRNVA
+985 A

-1004 EDLMK
+1004 EELMK
-1009 EDYSYKTDDDSY
+1009 EDYSYKTDDNSY

-1060 KRENISDKVAE
+1060 KHENISDKVAE
-1071 ILIGSECFLGNSDYK
+1071 ILIGSECFLGYSDYK
-1086 DVLMALVRNQDI
+1086 DVLMALVRNQGI

-1130 ILSRDSDL
+1130 ILSRDSDP

-1159 ENSYYIKNNV
+1159 EDSYSVKNNL

-1179 KEWID
+1179 KNGLTNLFFYT

>member
-1 MKEQNLTQQI
+1 MKKQNLIQQI

-23 LKTTELA
+23 LKTAELA
-30 RVDKLTSEVAEQL
+30 RVDKLTSEVAKQL

-333 LEKAFVGMSG
+333 LEKAFVGMTG

-441 AILEAVKKAFIQQGE
+441 AIFEAVKKAFIQQGK
-456 LTQELLLEAI
+456 LTQDLLLDAI

-494 ASENDGLSI
+494 ASENDDLSI
-503 AQMVKMAKDPNYM
+503 PQMIKMAEDTNYLE
-516 IRLKV
+516 RLKV
-521 ANDENV
+521 AKNEDV

-533 ELSID
+533 
-538 EVFEVREA
+538 R
-546 VFKNI
+546 
-551 NCSKQVLDAQLSSNL
+551 
-566 TDNKLLNAIY
+566 
-576 SNKNVSIALA
+576 
-586 LDKLTEYDST
+586 
-596 LSRVDD
+596 
-602 LFKNNDMDLLENQQA
+602 
-617 VLKHGG
+617 
-623 DYASQLL
+623 
-630 AEYKNILLE
+630 
-639 ISEKLAEH
+639 
-647 NNLKVRRVLANNQNI
+647 
-662 SGKAT
+662 
-667 EILSKY
+667 
-673 DDWEIKKSVAQHL
+673 
-686 NISPKASENLANDE
+686 
-700 YWYIRYLLTQ
+700 
-710 NPNLAQDVAIKLA
+710 LA
-723 KDQTI
+723 KD
-728 EVRKGLAQIKHI
+728 ENLDVRKAVFSNPRCPAKLVNWKLQLNEKDKDFDKDFRDILLFNPNVSFELAIEKYPTFL
-740 SNDVANILAIDSD
+740 NILSCNSGLKNKETQNILFNSGRD
-753 DNVRMILAANIN
+753 DCIKVLVQSRFVSEEIQFKILELN
-765 ISETCKVTL
+765 KY
-774 AKDPNSSVK
+774 KD
-783 EELILKQ
+783 L
-790 YLLKNIE
+790 LLKN
-797 GPLSEDSNYH
+797 PSLSFRVKEKLDKERESLQKAEDKLQREKEMSSIAALGSVSEQLALARSNTINQQQIQDLY
-807 VRMKLAASPN
+807 KY
-817 VSTEIMNILS
+817 STDPDVLRVLYLNSKTPDRIRE
-827 SDDDN
+827 
-832 VRAGLASNPS
+832 
-842 ITEGVSKILAYDN
+842 KILDN
-855 DWYVRSNLASNSSIT
+855 LGITSS
-870 EEVSKKLASDNSS
+870 L
-883 DVRRN
+883 
-888 LASNPSITEGVS
+888 
-900 KILVSDNDRYVRSNL
+900 
-915 ASNSSITEEVSKK
+915 
-928 LASDNDSYV
+928 
-937 RSNLASNPSITEEV
+937 
-951 SKILV
+951 
-956 SDNHSDVRR
+956 
-965 NLASNPSITEEV
+965 
-977 SKILVSDN
+977 
-985 SSDVRRNVA
+985 
-994 SNPKISKEIM
+994 
-1004 EDLMK
+1004 
-1009 EDYSYKTDDDSY
+1009 
-1021 SERIVLPVKNGL
+1021 ERT
-1033 AENPNL
+1033 
-1039 PEEFSNIL
+1039 
-1047 AKKYNVRISIRLA
+1047 R
-1060 KRENISDKVAE
+1060 
-1071 ILIGSECFLGNSDYK
+1071 
-1086 DVLMALVRNQDI
+1086 
-1098 SEKTMKLLIEQGDYK
+1098 
-1113 VRAQLAKREDL
+1113 
-1124 SNEIMD
+1124 
-1130 ILSRDSDL
+1130 
-1138 DVKKE
+1138 
-1143 LALNPIISES
+1143 
-1153 VVKRLQ
+1153 KRLGG
-1159 ENSYYIKNNV
+1159 
-1169 EKNIAYKRMQ
+1169 
-1179 KEWID
+1179 

>member
-1 MKEQNLTQQI
+1 MKKQNLTQQI

-43 NFNVIEYNLAYGR
+43 NFNVIEYNLAYGK

-86 NLILIKDAKLGLENN
+86 NLILIKDAKLGLEKN

-142 LLELPLPDQN
+142 LLELPLPNQK

-158 KQESIANELTDRLT
+158 KQENIANELTDRLT

-202 KVILAEIQQQK
+202 KVILSEIQQQK

-227 VNEEIEDIG
+227 VSEEIEDIG

-407 IEIHLVKAKQDAS
+407 IEIHLVKAKQDTS
-420 QFDIEDLAKEC
+420 QFDIENLAKEC

-441 AILEAVKKAFIQQGE
+441 AIFEAVKKAFIQQGK

-494 ASENDGLSI
+494 ASENDDLSI
-503 AQMVKMAKDPNYM
+503 PQMIKMAEDTNYLE
-516 IRLKV
+516 RLKV
-521 ANDENV
+521 AKNEDV

-533 ELSID
+533 
-538 EVFEVREA
+538 
-546 VFKNI
+546 
-551 NCSKQVLDAQLSSNL
+551 
-566 TDNKLLNAIY
+566 
-576 SNKNVSIALA
+576 
-586 LDKLTEYDST
+586 
-596 LSRVDD
+596 
-602 LFKNNDMDLLENQQA
+602 
-617 VLKHGG
+617 
-623 DYASQLL
+623 
-630 AEYKNILLE
+630 
-639 ISEKLAEH
+639 
-647 NNLKVRRVLANNQNI
+647 
-662 SGKAT
+662 
-667 EILSKY
+667 
-673 DDWEIKKSVAQHL
+673 
-686 NISPKASENLANDE
+686 
-700 YWYIRYLLTQ
+700 
-710 NPNLAQDVAIKLA
+710 KLA
-723 KDQTI
+723 KD
-728 EVRKGLAQIKHI
+728 ENLDVRKAVFSNPRCPAKLVNWKLQLDREDEEYDEEFEKILLSNPNISFELAMKKLCDNDDYFDLLSENISLKNNNFQNTLLDLDDEDFDILLAISPYVSENSQVRIYERNNRDVIKYLIENERLCESVQISIIQNSDYYDLVSDMVDNVDLSEK
-740 SNDVANILAIDSD
+740 AQNILVEETRLD
-753 DNVRMILAANIN
+753 DYEDIFNSIIENKKLYKSSATMIVSNPDILEYITF
-765 ISETCKVTL
+765 ETIKL
-774 AKDPNSSVK
+774 IASS
-783 EELILKQ
+783 EELIKE
-790 YLLKNIE
+790 NINLQLE
-797 GPLSEDSNYH
+797 LIN
-807 VRMKLAASPN
+807 L
-817 VSTEIMNILS
+817 
-827 SDDDN
+827 DDI
-832 VRAGLASNPS
+832 GLMQ
-842 ITEGVSKILAYDN
+842 D
-855 DWYVRSNLASNSSIT
+855 
-870 EEVSKKLASDNSS
+870 
-883 DVRRN
+883 
-888 LASNPSITEGVS
+888 
-900 KILVSDNDRYVRSNL
+900 
-915 ASNSSITEEVSKK
+915 
-928 LASDNDSYV
+928 
-937 RSNLASNPSITEEV
+937 
-951 SKILV
+951 
-956 SDNHSDVRR
+956 
-965 NLASNPSITEEV
+965 
-977 SKILVSDN
+977 
-985 SSDVRRNVA
+985 
-994 SNPKISKEIM
+994 
-1004 EDLMK
+1004 
-1009 EDYSYKTDDDSY
+1009 
-1021 SERIVLPVKNGL
+1021 L

-1039 PEEFSNIL
+1039 CNESALMIVNKVKEQFEKGYDEDWDNVLVNLSNNTILVENNKSLQIEIVKFEES
-1047 AKKYNVRISIRLA
+1047 AAISQLI
-1060 KRENISDKVAE
+1060 ENIQLCNEAADIILNSPYDCDKEMLAE
-1071 ILIGSECFLGNSDYK
+1071 YIYDPQIQLRLSKLKNNKINRRLSENKNLHDSVISQLLKTNDSEIIAKLKLNGN
-1086 DVLMALVRNQDI
+1086 L
-1098 SEKTMKLLIEQGDYK
+1098 SEKMKRKL
-1113 VRAQLAKREDL
+1113 
-1124 SNEIMD
+1124 
-1130 ILSRDSDL
+1130 
-1138 DVKKE
+1138 VKC
-1143 LALNPIISES
+1143 
-1153 VVKRLQ
+1153 
-1159 ENSYYIKNNV
+1159 
-1169 EKNIAYKRMQ
+1169 
-1179 KEWID
+1179 